1 MKSES
6 VNHLVVSDSL
16 WPHIING
23 ILQVKILEWVAIPSS
38 RGSSHP
44 RDWTQISHIAGEFF
58 TAEPLG
64 KPKNAG
70 VGSLSLLQGIFLT
83 QKSNWGLLHCMWT
96 LYQLSYQGIPRQWG
110 DEVSGEGVRKQLFL
124 LTMALLS
131 CLKAALGDLLQVK
144 SNLSFSR
151 WVGVQEVPTELS
163 PGKWVIY
170 WEASKKKKELTCQ
183 DYGDILPRNRK
194 YVFFCCCPDVVTGK
208 ATQLQKPKIGF
219 LTLQKPF
226 GQQTMAQNGQQIN
239 QDS

>member
-16 WPHIING
+16 WPHIIHG

-38 RGSSHP
+38 RGSSQP

-83 QKSNWGLLHCMWT
+83 QKSNWGLLHCRWT

-110 DEVSGEGVRKQLFL
+110 DEVNGEGVRRQLFL
-124 LTMALLS
+124 PTMALLS

-170 WEASKKKKELTCQ
+170 WEASKKKKKRTYLPRLWRHFTQEPEVCLFLLLPWCCHWQGNSAAEAKNRIPDPSKAFWAT
-183 DYGDILPRNRK
+183 DYGPEWSTD
-194 YVFFCCCPDVVTGK
+194 
-208 ATQLQKPKIGF
+208 KPG
-219 LTLQKPF
+219 
-226 GQQTMAQNGQQIN
+226 
-239 QDS
+239 